1 MKWMLA
7 VDIVDPAA
15 PALVDEAARWAA
27 RAGAT
32 LDLLHAEGTR
42 YAYEFVTD
50 ATVRDLVA
58 AEADRLRAE
67 DRRRL
72 TELLHRIP
80 EPQRGVARI
89 RPGRPVSV
97 LVDEAEPY
105 DTVLVG
111 THGRTGLQHF
121 WLGSVA
127 EQVVRRCPRP
137 VLVLRIG
144 ETGAR

>member
-1 MKWMLA
+1 MRWMLA
-7 VDIVDPAA
+7 IDIVDPSA
-15 PALVDEAARWAA
+15 PDLVDEAVRWAT
-27 RAGAT
+27 RVGAT
-32 LDLLHAEGTR
+32 LDLVHAEGTR

-58 AEADRLRAE
+58 AEADRLREE
-67 DRRRL
+67 DQRRI

-80 EPQRGVARI
+80 EPNRGVARI

-97 LVDEAEPY
+97 LVDEAQAY

-121 WLGSVA
+121 WLGSIA

-137 VLVLRIG
+137 VIVLRV
-144 ETGAR
+144 GAPASA

>member
-32 LDLLHAEGTR
+32 LDLVHAEGTR

-97 LVDEAEPY
+97 LVDESEQY
-105 DTVLVG
+105 ETVLVG

-121 WLGSVA
+121 WLGSIA

-137 VLVLRIG
+137 VLVLRVG
-144 ETGAR
+144 EPAAT

>member
-15 PALVDEAARWAA
+15 PDLVDEAARWAS
-27 RAGAT
+27 RVGAT
-32 LDLLHAEGTR
+32 LDLVHAEGAR
-42 YAYEFVTD
+42 YAYEFVSD

-67 DRRRL
+67 DQRRIS
-72 TELLHRIP
+72 ELLHRIP
-80 EPQRGVARI
+80 GPQRGVARI
-89 RPGRPVSV
+89 RPGRPVTV
-97 LVDEAEPY
+97 LVDESEGY
-105 DTVLVG
+105 DAVLVG

-127 EQVVRRCPRP
+127 EQVVRRCERP
-137 VLVLRIG
+137 VLVLRVG
-144 ETGAR
+144 KPAEG

>member
-15 PALVDEAARWAA
+15 PDLVDEAARWAS
-27 RAGAT
+27 RVGAT
-32 LDLLHAEGTR
+32 LDLVHVEGTR

-58 AEADRLRAE
+58 QEADRLRKE
-67 DRRRL
+67 DQRNI
-72 TELLHRIP
+72 TDLLHRIP
-80 EPQRGVARI
+80 EPHRGHARI
-89 RPGRPVSV
+89 RPGRPVAV
-97 LVDEAEPY
+97 LVEASEAY

-127 EQVVRRCPRP
+127 EQVVRRAKRP

-144 ETGAR
+144 APKDS